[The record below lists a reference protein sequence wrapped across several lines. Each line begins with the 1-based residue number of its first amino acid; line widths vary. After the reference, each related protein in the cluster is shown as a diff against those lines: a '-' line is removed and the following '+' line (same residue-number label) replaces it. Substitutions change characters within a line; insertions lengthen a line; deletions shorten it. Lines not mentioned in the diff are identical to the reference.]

1 MLNEFGMKLEENG
14 KDDRE
19 VQVQCPIQCV
29 QKERNMISTVCSAE
43 KIMNVLQS
51 DRSRMNESTLLG
63 YDLRNEVRFRKL
75 FSKINRSTHICNIY
89 LRKAKKIF
97 RKWKINQS
105 TCFYDIHTLKN
116 FDPEN
121 CFPRSTDQP
130 IFATHT
136 SEKGK
141 KSSEN
146 GRSTSQ
152 PAFTT
157 YTH

>member
-1 MLNEFGMKLEENG
+1 MVVPVALQYKLKSFNSLFC
-14 KDDRE
+14 DILS
-19 VQVQCPIQCV
+19 VI
-29 QKERNMISTVCSAE
+29 SAE
-43 KIMNVLQS
+43 W
-51 DRSRMNESTLLG
+51 
-63 YDLRNEVRFRKL
+63 
-75 FSKINRSTHICNIY
+75 CAA
-89 LRKAKKIF
+89 AK
-97 RKWKINQS
+97 
-105 TCFYDIHTLKN
+105 TGFYCTK
-116 FDPEN
+116 N

-136 SEKGK
+136 SEMGK